1 MSISA
6 TFPGDRFTTE
16 SAMRLPESLPDPGL
30 LVGWSLELA
39 RSRQPVGFTFGEP
52 DKTPSTG
59 WLDPVLLNGE
69 GHLITIAPTGSGKGR
84 SCIIP
89 ALLRH
94 EGPVIV
100 IDPKGENAAVTAR
113 HRRAMGQQVVVL
125 DPMGISGQPGGSL
138 NPLDLID
145 AASADAVDLAG
156 MFANAM
162 IDATEDPKNAYWYQR
177 AQQLLIG
184 LILHVSSLPDPAE
197 RTFSTIRHLLA
208 ELIAQQGQM
217 PAPAREA
224 VLHSPHPEARLAA
237 SILQSTAAEGL
248 GSILSMTQHGVD
260 FLRGA
265 QVEGATARS
274 SFDLDAVTRGE
285 PLTIYLVLPP
295 HMLESHGKVLRL
307 WIMALLSLIT
317 RRRGRPKRSTLF
329 ILDEAAQLGTLPQ
342 LRQAITL
349 LRGYG
354 VQVWSFWQD
363 VSQLRRLYPADWETM
378 VNNCSVA
385 QAFGALNMLAAQSM
399 ESLTGYGGGDGQAV
413 LDLGAHEMLLQI
425 AGDDAV
431 VARKPDYLSDPAFA
445 GQFDANPFHDPD
457 REIMPPPPPR
467 IRLDARSGERPGL
480 NRDRAGEAEA
490 MAEAMRKRHDHGE
503 RLREGL
509 LGGANRQRAGRP

>member
-1 MSISA
+1 MSVAKSFGESI
-6 TFPGDRFTTE
+6 TIGDAAE
-16 SAMRLPESLPDPGL
+16 MRLPESLPDPGL
-30 LVGWSLELA
+30 LVGWSMELEH
-39 RSRQPVGFTFGEP
+39 RRQPVGFTFGEP
-52 DKTPSTG
+52 DKTPATG

-69 GHLITIAPTGSGKGR
+69 GHLVTIAPTGSGKGR

-94 EGPVIV
+94 DGPVIV

-125 DPMGISGQPGGSL
+125 DPIGISGEPSGSL

-145 AASADAVDLAG
+145 PASADAVDLAG

-162 IDATEDPKNAYWYQR
+162 IDANRDPENTYWYQR

-184 LILHVSSLPDPAE
+184 LILHVSALPEPGAK
-197 RTFSTIRHLLA
+197 TFATIRQLLA
-208 ELIAQQGQM
+208 GLVAEQGNQNTPIRDTIM
-217 PAPAREA
+217 
-224 VLHSPHPEARLAA
+224 VSPHPEARLAG
-237 SILQSTAAEGL
+237 SILQSSAAEGL

-260 FLRGA
+260 FLRGT
-265 QVEGATARS
+265 QVENATGSS
-274 SFDLDAVTRGE
+274 SFDLQAVTRGD
-285 PLTIYLVLPP
+285 PFTLYLVLPP
-295 HMLESHGKVLRL
+295 HMLESHGQVLRL
-307 WIMALLSLIT
+307 WIMALMSLIT
-317 RRRGRPKRSTLF
+317 RRRGRPKKSTLF

-363 VSQLRRLYPADWETM
+363 VSQIRRLYPADWETM
-378 VNNCSVA
+378 VNNCSVV
-385 QAFGALNMLAAQSM
+385 QAFGALNLLAAQSM
-399 ESLTGYGGGDGQAV
+399 ESLTGFGGGDGRAALE
-413 LDLGAHEMLLQI
+413 LDDHEILLQI
-425 AGDDAV
+425 AGDEAV

-445 GQFDANPFHDPD
+445 GQFDPNPFHDPD

-467 IRLDARSGERPGL
+467 IRLDARQPSEQPASTDEGKELANAVARRR
-480 NRDRAGEAEA
+480 RDL
-490 MAEAMRKRHDHGE
+490 GE

-509 LGGANRQRAGRP
+509 LAAARE